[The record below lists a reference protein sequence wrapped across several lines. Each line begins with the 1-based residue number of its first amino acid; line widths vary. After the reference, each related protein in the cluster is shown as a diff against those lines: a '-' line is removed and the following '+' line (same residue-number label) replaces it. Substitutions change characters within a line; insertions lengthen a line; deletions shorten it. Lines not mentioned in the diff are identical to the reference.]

1 MKTRSQTKSGQ
12 LSALEK
18 EAVKK
23 LSMLSDL
30 KPKRAVVKAPKKRT
44 SKKKSPRA
52 SPRTSPRTSPRS
64 SPSRLSPRN
73 LAAASVLASM
83 SSKRKY

>member
-18 EAVKK
+18 EVVKK
-23 LSMLSDL
+23 LAMLSDL
-30 KPKRAVVKAPKKRT
+30 KPKRAIVKAPKKRA
-44 SKKKSPRA
+44 SK
-52 SPRTSPRTSPRS
+52 PRS
-64 SPSRLSPRN
+64 SPSSRLSPRN
-73 LAAASVLASM
+73 LYAASALASM

>member
-12 LSALEK
+12 LSTLEK

-52 SPRTSPRTSPRS
+52 SPRTSPRS

>member
-18 EAVKK
+18 EAIQK
-23 LSMLSDL
+23 LSMLSNL
-30 KPKRAVVKAPKKRT
+30 NPKRAVVKAP
-44 SKKKSPRA
+44 
-52 SPRTSPRTSPRS
+52 RS
-64 SPSRLSPRN
+64 SPSRLSHRK
-73 LAAASVLASM
+73 LDAASTLSSM

>member
-12 LSALEK
+12 LYALEE
-18 EAVKK
+18 EAVQK

-30 KPKRAVVKAPKKRT
+30 KPKRAIVKAPKKRT
-44 SKKKSPRA
+44 SKKKSPR
-52 SPRTSPRTSPRS
+52 